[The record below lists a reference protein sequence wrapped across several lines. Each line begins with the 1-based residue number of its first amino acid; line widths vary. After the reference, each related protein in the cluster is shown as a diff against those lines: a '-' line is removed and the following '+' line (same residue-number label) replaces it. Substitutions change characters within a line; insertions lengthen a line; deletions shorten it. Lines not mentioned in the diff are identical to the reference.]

1 MKDRKCHRC
10 GLCCLEVG
18 RTFWKVAVTNPSVVR
33 RWPPALIA
41 RARDG
46 DFEDGNLP
54 CEMLGRKDRRET
66 KNRINRGYVC
76 LLQSAYGYWAKPRSC
91 RQYPFDG
98 EKCFRQQAL
107 SDMD

>member
-33 RWPPALIA
+33 RWPAALVA

-46 DFEDGNLP
+46 DHEDGNLP
-54 CEMLGRKDRRET
+54 YKMLSKV
-66 KNRINRGYVC
+66 NRWYTC
-76 LLQSAYGYWAKPRSC
+76 LLESKYGRRAKPLTC

-98 EKCFRQQAL
+98 EKCFREEVIFEGNE
-107 SDMD
+107 